1 MFNKSIEGEYSN
13 KVIIRGGDLMD
24 YLNVDHLN
32 RIATWGK
39 IVGAASIIMGA
50 ISIILTFTV
59 NPSMI
64 LSGIIS
70 IITGYLFYQTGV
82 EASTIIASDDF
93 TAGNVNELLNKYGKL
108 LLIMGILTIIS
119 FVVLVPL
126 LIVLI
131 SL

>member
-1 MFNKSIEGEYSN
+1 
-13 KVIIRGGDLMD
+13 MD
-24 YLNVDHLN
+24 YLNIDHLK
-32 RIATWGK
+32 RIATWGG

-50 ISIILTFTV
+50 ISIVLTLTV
-59 NPSMI
+59 DPSMI

-70 IITGYLFYQTGV
+70 IITGYLFYQTGI
-82 EASTIIASDDF
+82 EASNIIASDDF

-119 FVVLVPL
+119 LVVLIPL
-126 LIVLI
+126 IIVLI